1 MAHGLGM
8 PMLGSAL
15 NEWRC
20 YFEFLERSQMV
31 SRNPK
36 TFTLR
41 KDKFMGLRMY
51 LKLLKS
57 VLWECYRN
65 LI

>member
-41 KDKFMGLRMY
+41 KVYGFDNVLEAFKIRVMGML
-51 LKLLKS
+51 
-57 VLWECYRN
+57 
-65 LI
+65 